1 MAPLHLHPSPPTSEA
16 SFLVLLNQPAFVHI
30 TRATSTRS
38 RLKLSR
44 PPPLS
49 SGARF
54 LSFTTSAASPSS
66 RSSLPFCVVDLHHGL
81 VVSQAFRRHYK
92 DDFASSTTHLKHTTP
107 QSSLR
112 TGHEPGRKRRR
123 GRRRG
128 YSAQREA
135 GEGGGRMNNFMCA
148 QFHIP
153 KQIKL
158 VSTPLSNFNSV

>member
-16 SFLVLLNQPAFVHI
+16 TFLVLLNQPAFVHI

-38 RLKLSR
+38 RLKLPR

-92 DDFASSTTHLKHTTP
+92 DNFASSTT
-107 QSSLR
+107 SSTQRPSVL
-112 TGHEPGRKRRR
+112 
-123 GRRRG
+123 
-128 YSAQREA
+128 SARAMSQEGSGAEGVAESTARSA
-135 GEGGGRMNNFMCA
+135 RQGKGGGRMNNFMCA

-153 KQIKL
+153 TSPNKL
-158 VSTPLSNFNSV
+158 N

>member
-16 SFLVLLNQPAFVHI
+16 TFLVLLNQPAFVHI

-81 VVSQAFRRHYK
+81 VASQGFRRHYYK
-92 DDFASSTTHLKHTTP
+92 DDFASSTT
-107 QSSLR
+107 SSTQGPGVLSALGMGHEGSGAEG
-112 TGHEPGRKRRR
+112 TGHRAQRRAH
-123 GRRRG
+123 
-128 YSAQREA
+128 SAQREA
-135 GEGGGRMNNFMCA
+135 GGGGA
-148 QFHIP
+148 
-153 KQIKL
+153 
-158 VSTPLSNFNSV
+158 